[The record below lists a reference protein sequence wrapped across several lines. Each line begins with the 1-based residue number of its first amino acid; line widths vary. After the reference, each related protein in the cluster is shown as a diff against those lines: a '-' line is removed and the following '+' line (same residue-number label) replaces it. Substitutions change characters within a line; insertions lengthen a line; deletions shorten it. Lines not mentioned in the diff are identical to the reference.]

1 VPSDRHYWLL
11 KLISCRPADKAI
23 SNSFSQKEASMPV
36 KRFIK
41 TRPRV
46 SFSILATVCM
56 GASLAVTQV
65 QANIHSQTE
74 ITQINPHQI
83 PADLNPKS
91 SFMESILDP
100 IRLEAKDLLEE
111 AKEETL
117 IKEGETIH
125 EVAFKDNLAHSKPI
139 YDYTTGTSN

>member
-1 VPSDRHYWLL
+1 
-11 KLISCRPADKAI
+11 
-23 SNSFSQKEASMPV
+23 MPV

-56 GASLAVTQV
+56 GACLAVTQV

-91 SFMESILDP
+91 SFVESVLDP

-111 AKEETL
+111 AKEEIL

-125 EVAFKDNLAHSKPI
+125 EVAFKDNHAHSKPI

>member
-1 VPSDRHYWLL
+1 
-11 KLISCRPADKAI
+11 
-23 SNSFSQKEASMPV
+23 MPV

-41 TRPRV
+41 NRPGI
-46 SFSILATVCM
+46 SFSILAAVCI

-74 ITQINPHQI
+74 IAQRNVHQI
-83 PADLNPKS
+83 PGNLSPKS
-91 SFMESILDP
+91 SLLESILDP

-111 AKEETL
+111 VKEEGVT
-117 IKEGETIH
+117 KDGETIH
-125 EVAFKDNLAHSKPI
+125 EIAFKDNHAHSKPI